1 MNVKG
6 VTTCPFLF
14 DYVPDWYKT
23 QEMFD
28 KAVDVFLPK
37 LKLVPNWLS
46 QVKWLK
52 NLMMLYSLMISL
64 SMKILIM
71 SHFVAVKYS

>member
-6 VTTCPFLF
+6 VNTCPFLF

-46 QVKWLK
+46 QVK
-52 NLMMLYSLMISL
+52 
-64 SMKILIM
+64 
-71 SHFVAVKYS
+71 